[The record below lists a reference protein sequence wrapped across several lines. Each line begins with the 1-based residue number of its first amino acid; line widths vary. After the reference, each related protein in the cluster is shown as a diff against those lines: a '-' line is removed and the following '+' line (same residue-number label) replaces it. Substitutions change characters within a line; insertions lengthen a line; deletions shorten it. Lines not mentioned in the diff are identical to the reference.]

1 MFNINVMLSG
11 KTKLI
16 TNYGIIEAEKI
27 YEILKEND
35 VYLLTK
41 NLKWKKIVCAEKKKE
56 KIIKVHTERGIIEV
70 SKDQKILTKIGNSYV
85 KIPIQKAYENFYKL
99 LSIKRIPER
108 IISIKSKK
116 IAYLIAKIISG
127 KYVNYNFDSML
138 LIPKFLNN
146 LESFVLSLDYSSIK
160 TFIKNI
166 TEINEFT
173 KNAIILAY
181 LKLGYLVKF
190 ENEKI
195 KKEKLK
201 DQYEIYL
208 IEEGEEDYLYNFEIF
223 SKNDKEKNFV
233 ALTNEYLPIVLS
245 Y

>member
-1 MFNINVMLSG
+1 
-11 KTKLI
+11 
-16 TNYGIIEAEKI
+16 
-27 YEILKEND
+27 
-35 VYLLTK
+35 
-41 NLKWKKIVCAEKKKE
+41 
-56 KIIKVHTERGIIEV
+56 
-70 SKDQKILTKIGNSYV
+70 
-85 KIPIQKAYENFYKL
+85 
-99 LSIKRIPER
+99 
-108 IISIKSKK
+108 
-116 IAYLIAKIISG
+116 
-127 KYVNYNFDSML
+127 

-146 LESFVLSLDYSSIK
+146 LESFILSLDYSSTK
-160 TFIKNI
+160 TFIKNV

-201 DQYEIYL
+201 DLYEIYL

-223 SKNDKEKNFV
+223 SKSDKEKNFV